1 MAFRNVL
8 TELNLTKH
16 ESSLKKLIKRW
27 LLLCKVETPADGRQT
42 DLDGL
47 GGRPIL
53 DLGLG
58 SEPRTT
64 KAAEASRGHG
74 GESADRAVGQK

>member
-1 MAFRNVL
+1 MR
-8 TELNLTKH
+8 
-16 ESSLKKLIKRW
+16 KLIKSRP
-27 LLLCKVETPADGRQT
+27 LVCQVETPADGRQA

-47 GGRPIL
+47 GGRPLL

-58 SEPRTT
+58 SEPRTAE
-64 KAAEASRGHG
+64 AAEAGRGHG

>member
-16 ESSLKKLIKRW
+16 ESSLKKLIKRRV
-27 LLLCKVETPADGRQT
+27 LLCQVQTPADGRQA

-47 GGRPIL
+47 GGRSLL

-58 SEPRTT
+58 SEPRTAE
-64 KAAEASRGHG
+64 AAEAGRGHG